1 MILWHGSENI
11 ITKPS
16 LSAAKGN
23 NDYGPGFYC
32 TSEFDMACEW
42 ACKNNKNGFANKY
55 KFNTNKLKVLD
66 LFDGNYNVLN
76 WMALLLSNRRFSL
89 NTEIAENA
97 KAYILKNFLVDL
109 NGVDFIIGYR
119 ADDSYFSFAESF
131 IENGLSL
138 QSLEKALYL
147 GKLGIQIAL
156 ISEKAFKRLTFV
168 DAKEADKNIYYSRFN
183 ARDNN
188 ARNEYR
194 NNIRN
199 SKSFKKDIFVMDILR
214 EEMKNSDERIQRI
227 IFK

>member
-1 MILWHGSENI
+1 M
-11 ITKPS
+11 
-16 LSAAKGN
+16 
-23 NDYGPGFYC
+23 
-32 TSEFDMACEW
+32 
-42 ACKNNKNGFANKY
+42 
-55 KFNTNKLKVLD
+55 
-66 LFDGNYNVLN
+66 
-76 WMALLLSNRRFSL
+76 

-97 KAYILKNFLVDL
+97 KAYILDNFLVDL
-109 NGVDFIIGYR
+109 SGKDYIVGYR

-168 DAKEADKNIYYSRFN
+168 DTKEADKNIYYPRFN
-183 ARDNN
+183 TRDNN
-188 ARNEYR
+188 ARSIYR
-194 NNIRN
+194 NNICN
-199 SKSFKKDIFVMDILR
+199 SKNYKKDIFVMDILR

>member
-55 KFNTNKLKVLD
+55 KFNTNKFKVLD

-76 WMALLLSNRRFSL
+76 WMALLLTNRRFSL

-97 KAYILKNFLVDL
+97 RNYIIDNFMVDL
-109 NGVDFIIGYR
+109 KGVDYIIGYR

-131 IENGLSL
+131 VENGLSL
-138 QSLEKALYL
+138 QNLERALFL
-147 GKLGIQIAL
+147 GKLGIQTAL
-156 ISEKAFKRLTFV
+156 VSEKAFKHLTFL
-168 DAKEADKNIYYSRFN
+168 DAKEADKAIYFSRFN
-183 ARDNN
+183 TRDNN
-188 ARNEYR
+188 ARIAYREKIRKNKNYKNE
-194 NNIRN
+194 
-199 SKSFKKDIFVMDILR
+199 IFVMDIMR
-214 EEMKNSDERIQRI
+214 EEMINSDERIQRI
-227 IFK
+227 ILK